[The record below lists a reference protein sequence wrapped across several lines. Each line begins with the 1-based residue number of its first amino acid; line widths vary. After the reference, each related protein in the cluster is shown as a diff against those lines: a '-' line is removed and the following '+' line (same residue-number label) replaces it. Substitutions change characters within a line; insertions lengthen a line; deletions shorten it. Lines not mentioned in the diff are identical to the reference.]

1 MGQNETRE
9 NKQTQGGF
17 KRGHFESKKSK
28 LRHFISPH
36 AYHGLYFQLANNIS
50 IRFKLDLQ

>member
-17 KRGHFESKKSK
+17 KRGHLESKKSK